1 MQQGADAGRSFGL
14 ATRSAREQLQA
25 RHHPLT
31 RPEPLPD
38 PYAPAAVE
46 PPQLGIEDP
55 GDGASFFVLGD
66 VGGVKAPGPQNAV
79 SVAMQKLV
87 QEGDQIAFALIVG
100 DVVYFN
106 GQQAGLVEGRQ
117 TGYGDQFYEP
127 YAKLVRPIIALPGNH
142 DGEPEEG
149 GEAEEGGEEPGAG
162 KGERPLQGFMENFC
176 SRQPEV
182 PVDDPQLEYGRHTQT
197 LPYCE
202 WTLRLAAATIVAVYT
217 NVPSGGHL
225 EQQQIDRLTNELK
238 QAPPDKR
245 LILGLHHPPYSVDAH
260 HGGSARM
267 VEVLDQ
273 AFEGAGRVPDLVLSG
288 HVHDY
293 QRFTRTINGKQVP
306 FVVAGNG
313 GYHNLHKLA
322 SDAQQGEEHGAGVVF
337 EYGDDRRYGFLKLTI
352 KDGGAGEGEYVAVT
366 PGHMPDGSEA
376 QAHRGEDI
384 FQF

>member
-1 MQQGADAGRSFGL
+1 MQQGFDVERSFGL
-14 ATRSAREQLQA
+14 GTSSAREQLQA

-31 RPEPLPD
+31 HPEPLPE
-38 PYAPAAVE
+38 PYAPASVE
-46 PPQLGIEDP
+46 PAQLGIEDT
-55 GDGASFFVLGD
+55 GNGISFFVLGD

-79 SVAMQKLV
+79 SVAMQQLL
-87 QEGDQIAFALIVG
+87 QEGEQAAFALILG

-127 YAKLVRPIIALPGNH
+127 YAKLVRPIIAFPGNH

-149 GEAEEGGEEPGAG
+149 AAEQ
-162 KGERPLQGFMENFC
+162 PLQGFMENFC
-176 SRQPEV
+176 SPGPEV

-202 WTLRLAAATIVAVYT
+202 WTLQLAAATIVAVYT

-225 EQQQIDRLTNELK
+225 EQQQIDRLTKELK
-238 QAPPDKR
+238 GAAHDKR

-273 AFEGAGRVPDLVLSG
+273 AFDAAERVPDLVLSG

-293 QRFTRTINGKQVP
+293 QRFTRTINGRPVP

-313 GYHNLHKLA
+313 GYHNLHKLEG
-322 SDAQQGEEHGAGVVF
+322 DAQQGEEHGEGVVF

-352 KDGGAGEGEYVAVT
+352 EDGTAGEGEYVAVT
-366 PGHMPDGSEA
+366 LGHMPDGSEA
-376 QAHRGEDI
+376 QAQAGQDR